1 MVKRYLTLIF
11 LLLSLCSHA
20 ASILIPMD
28 ETQKN
33 HLKSYGIAYWTL
45 KKDVAVDWLLN
56 YRGGSFLIKYAQPIE
71 NECRVRGISYEVIT
85 DGQVNSILTE
95 IANPEVNMEMVKLET
110 AAKIAVYSP
119 NNVFTTKD
127 YTDAVQLALEYAE
140 IPYDIIYDEEVLNG
154 VLPKYE
160 WLHLHHEDFTGQFGL
175 SGQRQSQE
183 DINIQKSIANRHGYS
198 KVSQMKLTVA
208 KNISK
213 FISGGGYLFAMCS
226 AGETLDVALAA
237 EGIDIVESNYDGDG
251 TDPRAQSKLDFNK
264 TLAFGNFILKPDYRG
279 FSNINAGRYANP
291 ENDFFTLF
299 SYSAKWDLVP
309 SMLTQDHEFVIKGFN
324 GQTTAFNEST
334 VKSNVLVMGETKV
347 AGVARYIHGELG
359 NGQWTYYGG
368 HDPEGD
374 FGRGGGGFRGSGVR
388 LPNNPADRK
397 RDLSLT
403 PNSPGYRLI
412 LNNVLFPSAKK
423 KKQKT

>member
-1 MVKRYLTLIF
+1 MVKAYLTLIF
-11 LLLSLCSHA
+11 LLLTLISHA

-33 HLKSYGIAYWTL
+33 HLKAYGIAYWTL

-56 YRGGSFLIKYAQPIE
+56 YRAGSFLIKYAEQIE
-71 NECRVRGISYEVIT
+71 NECRVRGVVYEVIS
-85 DGQVNSILTE
+85 DGQVNAILTE
-95 IANPEVNMEMVKLET
+95 IANPEVNMEMVRLET
-110 AAKIAVYSP
+110 AARIAVYSP
-119 NNVFTTKD
+119 NNIFTTKD

-154 VLPKYE
+154 ALPKYE

-175 SGQRQSQE
+175 AGQRQSQE
-183 DINIQKSIANRHGYS
+183 DINIQKSIASRHGYP

-208 KNISK
+208 KNIIK
-213 FISGGGYLFAMCS
+213 FIAGGGYLFAMCS

-237 EGIDIVESNYDGDG
+237 EGIDIVDSNYDGDG
-251 TDPRAQSKLDFNK
+251 TDSRAQSKLDFSK
-264 TLAFGNFILKPDYRG
+264 TLAFGNFILRPDNSRA
-279 FSNINAGRYANP
+279 FSNINTGRYADA

-299 SYSAKWDLVP
+299 SYSAKWDIVP
-309 SMLTQDHEFVIKGFN
+309 AMLTQDHEFVIKGFS
-324 GQTTAFNEST
+324 GQTTAFNESL
-334 VKSNVLVMGETKV
+334 VKSNVLIMGETKI
-347 AGVARYIHGELG
+347 AGAARYIHGELG
-359 NGQWTYYGG
+359 EGQWTYYGG

-374 FGRGGGGFRGSGVR
+374 AGRWGFRGNRSA
-388 LPNNPADRK
+388 NPADRK

>member
-1 MVKRYLTLIF
+1 MVKVNLTFIF
-11 LLLSLCSHA
+11 LLLSLISRA
-20 ASILIPMD
+20 ASIILPMD

-33 HLKSYGIAYWTL
+33 HLKAYGIAYWTL

-56 YRGGSFLIKYAQPIE
+56 YRGGSFLIKYAQTIE
-71 NECRVRGISYEVIT
+71 NECRIRGISYEVIT

-95 IANPEVNMEMVKLET
+95 IANPEVNMEMVKLES

-119 NNVFTTKD
+119 NNTFTTKD

-140 IPYDIIYDEEVLNG
+140 IPYDIIYDVEVLNG
-154 VLPKYE
+154 ALPKYE

-175 SGQRQSQE
+175 SSQRQSPE
-183 DINIQKSIANRHGYS
+183 DINIQKSIASRNGYQ

-237 EGIDIVESNYDGDG
+237 EGTDIVESTYDGDG
-251 TDPRAQSKLDFNK
+251 TDPQAQSKLDFSK
-264 TLAFGNFILKPDYRG
+264 TLAFGDFILKPDYRG
-279 FSNINAGRYANP
+279 FSNINAGRYAGP
-291 ENDFFTLF
+291 DKDFFTLF

-309 SMLTQDHEFVIKGFN
+309 SMLTQDHEFVIKGFS
-324 GQTTAFNEST
+324 GQTTAFNGSV
-334 VKSNVLVMGETKV
+334 VKSNVLIMGETKSS
-347 AGVARYIHGELG
+347 GVARYIHGEFG
-359 NGQWTYYGG
+359 NGQWTYYSG

-374 FGRGGGGFRGSGVR
+374 IGRGGGFRGGQR
-388 LPNNPADRK
+388 PANPADRK

>member
-1 MVKRYLTLIF
+1 MVKVNLTFIF
-11 LLLSLCSHA
+11 LLLSLISRA
-20 ASILIPMD
+20 ASIIIPMD

-33 HLKSYGIAYWTL
+33 HLKAYGIAYWTL

-56 YRGGSFLIKYAQPIE
+56 YRGGSFLIKYTQSIE
-71 NECRVRGISYEVIT
+71 NECRIRGISYEVIT

-95 IANPEVNMEMVKLET
+95 ISNPEVNMEMVKLET

-119 NNVFTTKD
+119 NNTFTTKD

-140 IPYDIIYDEEVLNG
+140 IPYDIIYDEEALNG
-154 VLPKYE
+154 ALPKYE

-175 SGQRQSQE
+175 SGQRQSPE
-183 DINIQKSIANRHGYS
+183 DINIQKSIASRHGYQ

-237 EGIDIVESNYDGDG
+237 EGTDIVESTYDGDG
-251 TDPRAQSKLDFNK
+251 TDPQAQSKLDFSK
-264 TLAFGNFILKPDYRG
+264 TLAFGDFILKPDYRG
-279 FSNINAGRYANP
+279 FSNINAGRYADP
-291 ENDFFTLF
+291 EKDFFTLF

-309 SMLTQDHEFVIKGFN
+309 SMLTQDHEFVIKGFS
-324 GQTTAFNEST
+324 GQTTAFNESV
-334 VKSNVLVMGETKV
+334 VKSNVLIMGETKLS
-347 AGVARYIHGELG
+347 GVARYIHGEFG

-374 FGRGGGGFRGSGVR
+374 IGRGGGFRGGQR
-388 LPNNPADRK
+388 PANPADRK

>member
-1 MVKRYLTLIF
+1 MVKHYLTAIF
-11 LLLSLCSHA
+11 LLLSLFSRS

-45 KKDVAVDWLLN
+45 KKDVSVDWLLN

-85 DGQVNSILTE
+85 DGQVNAILTE
-95 IANPEVNMEMVKLET
+95 IASPEINMEMVKLET

-140 IPYDIIYDEEVLNG
+140 IPYDIIYDDEVLKG
-154 VLPKYE
+154 DLSKYE

-175 SGQRQSQE
+175 SGQRQSPE
-183 DINIQKSIANRHGYS
+183 DINIQKSIATRHGYS

-213 FISGGGYLFAMCS
+213 FVSGGGYLFAMCS

-251 TDPRAQSKLDFNK
+251 SDPGAQSKLDFNK

-309 SMLTQDHEFVIKGFN
+309 SMLTQNHEFVIKGFN

-334 VKSNVLVMGETKV
+334 VRSQVLVMGETKV

-374 FGRGGGGFRGSGVR
+374 IGRGGGGSRNNGVR
-388 LPNNPADRK
+388 MLTNPADRK